1 MQAGRGVCT
10 QVHSVLRRRAGTQ
23 GRATPCEDRF
33 LYGVVFLATLH
44 ARMDKYPTDFV
55 FCHLNPDRKHNCLE
69 PAVFRTYLVV
79 FRRGVPRLTTTY
91 SVDCSARVVFT
102 SICAPLTLG
111 DLIALGDAL
120 RNDPSFDPTFDE
132 LLKVSPG
139 SAIDLRYADVQ
150 AATTAD
156 PFSKQSRRAIVVH
169 ADVDYGVAR
178 MYELMHGGHIH
189 VFRSL
194 ETAREFLGLNRD

>member
-1 MQAGRGVCT
+1 MSIIWPKRKLSRDFGF
-10 QVHSVLRRRAGTQ
+10 RR
-23 GRATPCEDRF
+23 
-33 LYGVVFLATLH
+33 LH
-44 ARMDKYPTDFV
+44 
-55 FCHLNPDRKHNCLE
+55 PDTKDNRLE
-69 PAVFRTYLVV
+69 PAVYKTYLVV
-79 FRRGVPRLTTTY
+79 SRRGAPRLTTTY

-120 RNDPSFDPTFDE
+120 RYDPSFDPTFDE
-132 LLKVSPG
+132 LLEVSPG
-139 SAIDLRYADVQ
+139 SAVDLSYADVQ

-156 PFSKQSRRAIVVH
+156 PFSKQSRR
-169 ADVDYGVAR
+169 VDYGVAR
-178 MYELMHGGHIH
+178 MYELMHRGHIH